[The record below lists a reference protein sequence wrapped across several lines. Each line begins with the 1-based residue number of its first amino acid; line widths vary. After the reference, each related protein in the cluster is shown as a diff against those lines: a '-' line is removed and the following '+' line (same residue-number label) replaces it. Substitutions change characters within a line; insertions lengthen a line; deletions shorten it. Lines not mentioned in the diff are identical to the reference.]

1 MPSPLSQNR
10 FPIFATDR
18 QLSESSRLKGD
29 YIYVTWEPKDW
40 EYSSP
45 DLILPNFKSLS
56 KPMIDGLK
64 SKGFPV
70 IPYTVNEEA
79 DWQKV
84 LELGVDGIITDR
96 PDLLAVFLATYVR
109 RL

>member
-1 MPSPLSQNR
+1 
-10 FPIFATDR
+10 
-18 QLSESSRLKGD
+18 
-29 YIYVTWEPKDW
+29 
-40 EYSSP
+40 
-45 DLILPNFKSLS
+45 
-56 KPMIDGLK
+56 MIDGLK